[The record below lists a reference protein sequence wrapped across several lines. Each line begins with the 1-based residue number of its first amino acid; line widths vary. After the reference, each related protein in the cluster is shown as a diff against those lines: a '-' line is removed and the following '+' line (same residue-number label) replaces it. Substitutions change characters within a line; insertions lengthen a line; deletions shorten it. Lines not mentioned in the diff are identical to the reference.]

1 MASLLLATYGGC
13 LLAILLLFLW
23 RELRIEVFRQ
33 RIFQIRDELFDF
45 AAEGNISFNDP
56 AYGAL
61 RTSMNSLIRFAH
73 KMSFFHAFL
82 MNLARHWYPS
92 PALERAF
99 KQRMRPLDE
108 LPEGPVRDKLHSL
121 HRRYQWEMFRFAFP
135 LASLLIPIASH
146 AVGSLYSYA
155 RKKRDEI
162 AETIEVQANEC
173 DELSGRSLGEPVGAI
188 S

>member
-1 MASLLLATYGGC
+1 MELMASLLLATYGGC

-99 KQRMRPLDE
+99 KQRMRPWMSCQK
-108 LPEGPVRDKLHSL
+108 VRCAIN
-121 HRRYQWEMFRFAFP
+121 YTVF
-135 LASLLIPIASH
+135 I
-146 AVGSLYSYA
+146 GG
-155 RKKRDEI
+155 
-162 AETIEVQANEC
+162 T
-173 DELSGRSLGEPVGAI
+173 SGRCSDSRFRWLRY
-188 S
+188 